1 MTMIPAKLQSRKLVM
16 ALIGLL
22 LPIIAAYVSDDVE
35 MEKAISMSLA
45 AIVAYLVS
53 QGYVDGKRVEEK
65 DDVNATE

>member
-1 MTMIPAKLQSRKLVM
+1 MIPAKLQSRKLVM

-22 LPIIAAYVSDDVE
+22 LPIIAAYVSDEVE
-35 MEKAISMSLA
+35 MEKAISMSVA

>member
-1 MTMIPAKLQSRKLVM
+1 MIPAKLQSRKLVM

-22 LPIIAAYVSDDVE
+22 LPIIAAYVSDEVE

>member
-1 MTMIPAKLQSRKLVM
+1 MIPAKLQSRKLVM

-65 DDVNATE
+65 DDVNAKE

>member
-1 MTMIPAKLQSRKLVM
+1 MIPAKLQSRKLVM

-53 QGYVDGKRVEEK
+53 QGYVDGNRVEEK

>member
-1 MTMIPAKLQSRKLVM
+1 M

-22 LPIIAAYVSDDVE
+22 LPIIAAYVSDEVE
-35 MEKAISMSLA
+35 MEKAISMSVA

-53 QGYVDGKRVEEK
+53 QGYVDGNRVEEK